1 MNKTL
6 LTLLI
11 GIGIGILIAP
21 DKGSETWKKLVDGIN
36 DLKDKVEDEAEEL
49 GKKARKLA
57 HHEK

>member
-6 LTLLI
+6 ITLLV

-36 DLKDKVEDEAEEL
+36 DLKDRIEDEADEPGEKA
-49 GKKARKLA
+49 KKFAKQD
-57 HHEK
+57 K